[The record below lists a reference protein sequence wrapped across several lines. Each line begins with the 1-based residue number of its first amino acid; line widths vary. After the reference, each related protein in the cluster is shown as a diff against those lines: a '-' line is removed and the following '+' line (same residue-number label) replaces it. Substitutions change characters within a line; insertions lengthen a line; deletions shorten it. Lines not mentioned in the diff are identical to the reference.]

1 MLRTIIILCTA
12 IFLLP
17 AGCRSRKNPAIR
29 YYTIELPAG
38 NYVSFDNNSTPLTS
52 YTCEVEKAEVN
63 QAFSSHRIANRQGS
77 NELVYYAYH
86 QWAVR
91 PGDILTA
98 VNESFFQKAG
108 IFESVFN
115 RSFELN
121 PDYKLKCVV
130 NRIETIETDKV
141 LKAHLQMELF
151 LTENKSSNVVMYH
164 SADQSRPMTQNSI
177 NDFAAVISEM
187 YGDQL
192 SQAAEKI
199 TDYFSKK

>member
-1 MLRTIIILCTA
+1 MLRTIVLITA
-12 IFLLP
+12 VLWLM

-29 YYTIELPAG
+29 YYTIELPAA
-38 NYVSFDNNSTPLTS
+38 NNVSIDISTPLTPYS
-52 YTCEVEKAEVN
+52 CEVEKAEVN

-91 PGDILTA
+91 PADILTA

-108 IFESVFN
+108 IFKSVFN
-115 RSFELN
+115 RSIELN
-121 PDYKLKCVV
+121 PDYKLTCVV
-130 NRIETIETDKV
+130 NRLETMETDKV
-141 LKAHLQMELF
+141 LKAHLQMELV
-151 LTENKSSNVVMYH
+151 LTEIKSSNVVMYH

-192 SQAAEKI
+192 AQAAEKI
-199 TDYFSKK
+199 TNYFSKK